1 MSKFTHYT
9 VQTDIQVP
17 DLNTSIKPRTTDFMT
32 DFQQKLKINVI
43 ELTDEVIVFD
53 LIGVDAS
60 IANALRRILLAEVPT
75 VAIETIYMH
84 TNTSII
90 QDEVLSHRVGLVPI
104 KVDPEKLQDYSEEE
118 GPTDLNTIVFKLD
131 VECPQEPEGFVS
143 KDGQPFTYTVYSKD
157 LEWQPQGNQEEM
169 FPDGVAPVHPDIV
182 LARLRPGQAIEF
194 EAHCRRGVGK
204 DHAKFSPCA
213 TAFYRL
219 LPDVQFYNPVKN
231 ALATELKALCPMNVF
246 DIEEVSSGGSSKK
259 DKGGEKETVAVAA
272 RPRDCTMCRECIR
285 TNGWENGDRVKL
297 TRAADTYIFSVESTG
312 CLPPEVLVK
321 QAIGILKAKAA
332 MFMEY
337 ADQYDASS
345 GGVGVQGIEEEGSE
359 AMEV

>member
-9 VQTDIQVP
+9 VQSDIQIP
-17 DLNTSIKPRTTDFMT
+17 DLNTVVKPSGANFVT

-43 ELTDEVIVFD
+43 ELDEEHIVFD

-60 IANALRRILLAEVPT
+60 IANAMRRILLAEVPT

-143 KDGQPFTYTVYSKD
+143 KDGQPYTHTVYSKD

-182 LARLRPGQAIEF
+182 LARLRPGQSVEF

-204 DHAKFSPCA
+204 DHAKYSPCA

-219 LPDVQFYNPVKN
+219 LPDVQFHAPVRG

-246 DIEEVSSGGSSKK
+246 DIEDS
-259 DKGGEKETVAVAA
+259 VAVTA

-285 TNGWENGDRVKL
+285 TDGWENGDRVKL
-297 TRAADTYIFSVESTG
+297 TRVADHYIFTVESTG
-312 CLPPEVLVK
+312 CLPPEVLVR
-321 QAIGILKAKAA
+321 QAIGILKQKAIT
-332 MFMEY
+332 FMHY
-337 ADQYDASS
+337 AEQYD
-345 GGVGVQGIEEEGSE
+345 EGAAAADPD
-359 AMEV
+359 AMET

>member
-17 DLNTSIKPRTTDFMT
+17 DLNTATKSRGNTDFIS
-32 DFQQKLKINVI
+32 DFQKNLKINVI
-43 ELTDEVIVFD
+43 ELDDEHIVFD

-60 IANALRRILLAEVPT
+60 IANAMRRILLAEVPT

-104 KVDPEKLQDYSEEE
+104 KVDPEKLQDYNEEE

-131 VECPQEPEGFVS
+131 VQCPQEPEGFES
-143 KDGQPFTYTVYSKD
+143 KDGQPYTHTVYSKD

-169 FPDGVAPVHPDIV
+169 FPGGVAPVHSDIV
-182 LARLRPGQAIEF
+182 IARLRPGQSIEF

-219 LPDVQFYNPVKN
+219 LPDVQFHNPVKN

-246 DIEEVSSGGSSKK
+246 DIEEIAGKK
-259 DKGGEKETVAVAA
+259 GAAAETVAVTA

-285 TNGWENGDRVKL
+285 SNGWENSDRVKL
-297 TRAADTYIFSVESTG
+297 TRVADHYIFTVESSG

-321 QAIGILKAKAA
+321 QAIGILKQKAQT
-332 MFMEY
+332 FVEY
-337 ADQYDASS
+337 ADQYD
-345 GGVGVQGIEEEGSE
+345 EGS
-359 AMEV
+359 ADTTNDPNTMES